1 MYCIHLSVYLSII
14 NIYLSIYHS
23 IASFYPGIRDTI
35 DHIKSYDNNIRLGA
49 LSNACG
55 DYVRAVL
62 AVNEVSQCF
71 DCAYGA
77 DEVTR
82 GIMTSWLFYIF
93 TMMMIYDDDDLWGWG
108 WWSMMMRMINDDDDD
123 DEVTGDIMTSWL
135 FH

>member
-1 MYCIHLSVYLSII
+1 MYLLNKSTYCIHLSVYLSII
-14 NIYLSIYHS
+14 NIFLSIYHS

-35 DHIKSYDNNIRLGA
+35 DRIKSYDNNIRLGA

-62 AVNEVSQCF
+62 AVNEVSHCF

-93 TMMMIYDDDDLWGWG
+93 TLMMMMIF
-108 WWSMMMRMINDDDDD
+108 DDDD
-123 DEVTGDIMTSWL
+123 DEDDDL
-135 FH
+135 